1 MKDSF
6 NFVASQRT
14 IQKIKQGS
22 KYFTPY
28 LGMAFTTED
37 KSGRKFNIND
47 KDAFAKTYF
56 EKTGR
61 MPYSQGKIGS
71 INFFVDHYITD
82 ALVLCYFKDEE
93 IAFEYMEQKAKEKG
107 VDSYLGSMIQKVE
120 SIYGE
125 EVTSKKENMT
135 EKEINDMPGDA
146 NKLFT
151 NPGQVTYEDI
161 KKYLKT
167 KRS

>member
-1 MKDSF
+1 MKDTF

-22 KYFTPY
+22 KYFKPY

-47 KDAFAKTYF
+47 KEVFAKTYF
-56 EKTGR
+56 DKSGR
-61 MPYSQGKIGS
+61 MPYSQGKIGT

-82 ALVLCYFKDEE
+82 NLVLCYFKDEE
-93 IAFEYMEQKAKEKG
+93 IAFEYMEDKAKTKG
-107 VDSYLGSMIQKVE
+107 VDAYLGSMIQKVE
-120 SIYGE
+120 SIYSE
-125 EVTSKKENMT
+125 EVTDKKENIT
-135 EKEINDMPGDA
+135 KKDIDDMPGDA

-151 NPGQVTYEDI
+151 NPGACTMEDI
-161 KKYLKT
+161 KKYLKM

>member
-82 ALVLCYFKDEE
+82 SLVLCYFKDEE

-125 EVTSKKENMT
+125 EVTAKKENMT

-151 NPGQVTYEDI
+151 NPGQVTYEDV